1 MEYFY
6 NFGKSCHFLLG
17 AYTSTSFSS
26 VFNDRPFKLSIV
38 MAAVSLTLSKVTLQ
52 YMGDKGSRKSP
63 STIAL
68 DIVSRGWSTPGLRDE
83 IYIQLCKQTTAN
95 EKA

>member
-1 MEYFY
+1 MAKVAISSEVHIP
-6 NFGKSCHFLLG
+6 SCL
-17 AYTSTSFSS
+17 S
-26 VFNDRPFKLSIV
+26 VVFWKNHPFKPSIV
-38 MAAVSLTLSKVTLQ
+38 MGAVSLTLSKVTLQ